1 MENPTEDFFFFLLVA
16 VFSVPLRQAV
26 CVRFVSLFRL
36 VSFLCL
42 TPLTPL
48 NALVPVQVADLKLAS
63 GLLPECKVQN
73 EAFPRSLLHPFL
85 LLHPLIVP
93 RRPFGPGATANR
105 SFINLPIQVRQQN
118 REKIK
123 GSGRFFLPISVL
135 VACFGQARA

>member
-1 MENPTEDFFFFLLVA
+1 MENPTEDFFFFA
-16 VFSVPLRQAV
+16 RRCFQSVPLRQAV

-93 RRPFGPGATANR
+93 PDPLAPAQLQIEA
-105 SFINLPIQVRQQN
+105 SLICQS
-118 REKIK
+118 K
-123 GSGRFFLPISVL
+123 
-135 VACFGQARA
+135 